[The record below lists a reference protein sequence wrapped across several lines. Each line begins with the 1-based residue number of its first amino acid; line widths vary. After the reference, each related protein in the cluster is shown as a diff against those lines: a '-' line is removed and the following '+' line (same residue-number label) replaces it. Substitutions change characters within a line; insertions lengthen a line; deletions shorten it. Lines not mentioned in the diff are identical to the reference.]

1 MAKNTYGK
9 SFNIEDVETRFT
21 HLDRADDKFG
31 NPNHSVT
38 LFIDADLATKLQSKA
53 EVVNGLKEDE
63 SSPTGYTLK
72 VKSTKAVRKGMAKFP
87 RVDAEGNA
95 TQESIWGG
103 DVVTVRVTPC
113 VLALNGSLSVY
124 MEGIKLIEKRTESG
138 GGGSNSDE
146 AWGFGEAATQ
156 PAVNEAAAADLDDEN
171 FEL

>member
-1 MAKNTYGK
+1 MAKNAYGK
-9 SFNIEDVETRFT
+9 SFNIENAETRFT

-38 LFIDADLATKLQSKA
+38 LFIDEDLATKLRSKA
-53 EVVNGLKEDE
+53 EVVNGLKEDDA
-63 SSPTGYTLK
+63 SPTGYTLK
-72 VKSTKAVRKGMAKFP
+72 VKSTKAVRKGMTKFP
-87 RVDAEGNA
+87 RVDADGNP

-113 VLALNGSLSVY
+113 ILALNGSMSIY

-138 GGGSNSDE
+138 GGGNSDE
-146 AWGFGEAATQ
+146 AWGFGADVTPAA
-156 PAVNEAAAADLDDEN
+156 ANEAASADLDDEN

>member
-72 VKSTKAVRKGMAKFP
+72 VKSTKAVRKGMTKFP
-87 RVDAEGNA
+87 RVDNEGNP

-113 VLALNGSLSVY
+113 ILALNGSLSIY
-124 MEGIKLIEKRTESG
+124 MEGIKLVEKRTESG
-138 GGGSNSDE
+138 GGGANSDE
-146 AWGFGEAATQ
+146 AWGFGDAATPEAA
-156 PAVNEAAAADLDDEN
+156 NEAASADLDDES